1 MDAEG
6 KHHIRSLMLCVD
18 LVGSRRIWAAHVGW
32 VVDPDG
38 SRRILSDRLDD
49 QAMIKPAATS
59 PPIQLGAQEGGQAAA
74 SPVGSTGYSDRQAF
88 RPPWSASAWKP
99 SRRSC
104 SAARALVCSRGQ
116 VQYRT

>member
-1 MDAEG
+1 MI
-6 KHHIRSLMLCVD
+6 KR
-18 LVGSRRIWAAHVGW
+18 
-32 VVDPDG
+32 
-38 SRRILSDRLDD
+38 
-49 QAMIKPAATS
+49 MIKPVATW
-59 PPIQLGAQEGGQAAA
+59 PPHPDGVGSQSIKLGAQGDGQAAA
-74 SPVGSTGYSDRQAF
+74 SPVGSTGYSERQAF